1 MTLPP
6 ITPAQ
11 AIQMAAV
18 AQSVGSVAAS
28 AFSNLLDGAAKL
40 FSGSEAKSAEPQGS
54 TVGSASDGT
63 DVVRNQLQSL
73 LSRFHSEL
81 KTLLAGD
88 GQSLPNTATLR
99 LDAGQVTADGGLPVE
114 LLESSDTLMN
124 LLRGIFAR
132 KQLLASAGNGG
143 TDVATPAIR
152 ITPGSA
158 GFVE

>member
-11 AIQMAAV
+11 AIQLASV

-28 AFSNLLDGAAKL
+28 AFSDLLGGAAKL
-40 FSGSEAKSAEPQGS
+40 LAGDGKNAKVQPALIASG
-54 TVGSASDGT
+54 SDGT

-81 KTLLAGD
+81 KTLLAGE
-88 GQSLPNTATLR
+88 GRSLPNAATLR
-99 LDAGQVTADGGLPVE
+99 LDDGRVASDGGLPVE
-114 LLESSDTLMN
+114 LLESSNSLMK

-132 KQLLASAGNGG
+132 KQLLDSAENGHAP
-143 TDVATPAIR
+143 VSMPSLR
-152 ITPGSA
+152 ISPGSA

>member
-11 AIQMAAV
+11 AIQLAAV
-18 AQSVGSVAAS
+18 AQSVGSVAVT
-28 AFSNLLDGAAKL
+28 AFSDLLDGATKL
-40 FSGSEAKSAEPQGS
+40 FSGSGTKNAGPQTTPVASA
-54 TVGSASDGT
+54 TDGT

-114 LLESSDTLMN
+114 LLESSDTLMD

-132 KQLLASAGNGG
+132 KQLLASTGNGG
-143 TDVATPAIR
+143 LAVATPALR

-158 GFVE
+158 SFVE